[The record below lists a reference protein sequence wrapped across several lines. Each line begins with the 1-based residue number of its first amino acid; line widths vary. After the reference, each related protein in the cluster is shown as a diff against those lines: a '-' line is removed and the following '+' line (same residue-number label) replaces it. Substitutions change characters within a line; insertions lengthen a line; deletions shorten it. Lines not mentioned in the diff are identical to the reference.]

1 MIPFKGFSSLKQYL
15 PLKPSKWGYK
25 VYCLC
30 GAPSAGKSVLFQ
42 FDKKQKSSPA
52 TKAILSAE
60 VRTDGFNHFPIV
72 VSRGRCKNPGCKA
85 APVYF
90 CQKCKVHL
98 CITKDKNCFLYFH
111 TK

>member
-1 MIPFKGFSSLKQYL
+1 MILQEFKLEIAECLLMEGK
-15 PLKPSKWGYK
+15 KPSSKKRGR
-25 VYCLC
+25 
-30 GAPSAGKSVLFQ
+30 PSAGESVLFQ

-52 TKAILSAE
+52 TKAIPSAE

>member
-1 MIPFKGFSSLKQYL
+1 MMLQEFKLAIAECLLMEGKKSS
-15 PLKPSKWGYK
+15 SKKRGR
-25 VYCLC
+25 
-30 GAPSAGKSVLFQ
+30 PSAGKSVLFQ

-52 TKAILSAE
+52 TKAFPSAE